1 MITIISRKNSK
12 YEGMIVALDE
22 SYIDRPL
29 LLLCKGS
36 TSRIIESK
44 WAKERPAD
52 DDAAYDILRKAMIC
66 WKTEFSPEE
75 WKNL

>member
-52 DDAAYDILRKAMIC
+52 DDAAYDILRKAMTS
-66 WKTEFSPEE
+66 WKLEITPEE
-75 WKNL
+75 WKDL